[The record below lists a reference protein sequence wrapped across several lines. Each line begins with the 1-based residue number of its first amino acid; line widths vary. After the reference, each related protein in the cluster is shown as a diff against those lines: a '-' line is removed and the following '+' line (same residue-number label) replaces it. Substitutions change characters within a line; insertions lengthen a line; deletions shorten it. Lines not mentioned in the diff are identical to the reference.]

1 MKSIVG
7 KNARPAPAA
16 VDAHARAAFLDG
28 ETLERADQGKP
39 ALELAA
45 TAYGDGAEFATVR
58 DIELRHRRAV
68 HRLAIP
74 CEPKQR
80 RARVQILRNSRDIR
94 EVIAFG
100 RLPDEPRDQR
110 PRLMHARGVDA
121 DSLTLSLNVRI
132 FLRPALN
139 RQRSRGRHG
148 RSGHCWHG

>member
-1 MKSIVG
+1 VKSIVG
-7 KNARPAPAA
+7 ENARPTAAA

-28 ETLERADQGKP
+28 KTLKRADQGKP

-80 RARVQILRNSRDIR
+80 RARVQILRNSREIR

-100 RLPDEPRDQR
+100 CPPDEPGDQR
-110 PRLMHARGVDA
+110 PRLMHAHRVDA
-121 DSLTLSLNVRI
+121 DSLTLPLNIRI
-132 FLRPALN
+132 FLGPALN
-139 RQRSRGRHG
+139 RRRSRGRHG